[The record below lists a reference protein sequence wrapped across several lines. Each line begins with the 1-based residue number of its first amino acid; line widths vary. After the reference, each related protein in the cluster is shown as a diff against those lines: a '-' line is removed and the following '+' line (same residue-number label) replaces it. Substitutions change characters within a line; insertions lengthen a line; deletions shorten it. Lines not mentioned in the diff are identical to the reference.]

1 MAKDSLEK
9 FFMKLYRNLFE
20 ELVFYIPGHLM
31 PDELL
36 IEHNLLELQKYF
48 QMVIYMDK
56 MKGPVLLEESDNRP
70 NMISKGTF
78 LEKNI
83 FILLKKR
90 DKESKATFHFILEK
104 YVKQIQ
110 GYCFVSQWMTD
121 NIEATEVKGLNRE
134 VINTFN
140 EQSKCYSI
148 HLADLKRYFQN
159 DEFIV
164 ISEPNGAINTIEGY
178 VPKLMRQLE
187 SMEEKLDKKTK
198 LIDSFVKGVT
208 SEMARSPKVALKK
221 KLLMS
226 EIEADEFI
234 LKTVFN
240 LTVVKEDE

>member
-1 MAKDSLEK
+1 M
-9 FFMKLYRNLFE
+9 
-20 ELVFYIPGHLM
+20 
-31 PDELL
+31 
-36 IEHNLLELQKYF
+36 
-48 QMVIYMDK
+48 
-56 MKGPVLLEESDNRP
+56 
-70 NMISKGTF
+70 
-78 LEKNI
+78 
-83 FILLKKR
+83 
-90 DKESKATFHFILEK
+90 
-104 YVKQIQ
+104 
-110 GYCFVSQWMTD
+110 
-121 NIEATEVKGLNRE
+121 
-134 VINTFN
+134 
-140 EQSKCYSI
+140 
-148 HLADLKRYFQN
+148 KRYFQN